1 MSVRAPRDDVL
12 IVIPAYNEAGAIAE
26 TLGSLNGLS
35 FRVVVVDDGSTD
47 DTTRRAHEAGVTVLR
62 HSCNLGQGAALQT
75 GLTYALTQPETRFVV
90 TFDADGQH
98 DAADIGRMLE
108 PLEQG
113 ECDVTLASRFAA
125 TGMAPGIP
133 AGRRLVLK
141 LAVALTRV
149 MTGLSLTDTHNGLRA
164 FTAEAARQIAL
175 SQNRMAHASE
185 ILSQIAA
192 RKLRYREIPAVVR
205 YTAYSRA
212 KAQTLSNGVNILWE
226 ILMERIR

>member
-1 MSVRAPRDDVL
+1 MNVRVPRDDVW

-26 TLGSLNGLS
+26 TLEPLKALP

-47 DTTRRAHEAGVTVLR
+47 NTARHAHEAGATVLR

-98 DAADIGRMLE
+98 DAADIARMLE
-108 PLEQG
+108 PLERR

-125 TGMAPGIP
+125 AGMAPGI
-133 AGRRLVLK
+133 ALRRRLVLQ

-164 FTAEAARQIAL
+164 FTAGAARQISL

-212 KAQTLSNGVNILWE
+212 KAQALSNGVNILWD

>member
-1 MSVRAPRDDVL
+1 MSVRAPRDDVW
-12 IVIPAYNEAGAIAE
+12 IVVPAYNEAGAIAE

-47 DTTRRAHEAGVTVLR
+47 ETTRCAHEAGATVLR

-75 GLTYALTQPETRFVV
+75 GLTYALTQSETRFVV

-108 PLEQG
+108 PLERG

-125 TGMAPGIP
+125 AGMAPGIT
-133 AGRRLVLK
+133 ARRRLVLQ
-141 LAVALTRV
+141 LAVGLTRI

-164 FTAEAARQIAL
+164 FTADAARQISL

-185 ILSQIAA
+185 ILAQIAA
-192 RKLRYREIPAVVR
+192 RNLRYREIPAVVR

-212 KAQTLSNGVNILWE
+212 KAQALSNGVNILWE